1 MKIII
6 LIISSQATHYDQMKE
21 IWKKYMNK
29 HANIKCYF
37 IEFDND
43 IDVNTVLDEMNNTI
57 YVKGNE
63 SYIPGILDKT
73 IKSIQHIVL
82 SNVEFDYILRT
93 NLSTFVVL
101 DKLYN
106 YLLNNP
112 IDYGGPLGII
122 SNFTQYKKYLD
133 EIDET
138 NRFFPSG
145 TGILMSKIAVNK
157 LLENIPDYTFIDDLS
172 IGLVLSRYFKFN
184 ILERQDYINKIK
196 NKKIIVR
203 DNLFLYR
210 CKYKNN
216 LSNILILNKL
226 LNYYYN

>member
-1 MKIII
+1 
-6 LIISSQATHYDQMKE
+6 
-21 IWKKYMNK
+21 
-29 HANIKCYF
+29 
-37 IEFDND
+37 
-43 IDVNTVLDEMNNTI
+43 
-57 YVKGNE
+57 
-63 SYIPGILDKT
+63 
-73 IKSIQHIVL
+73 
-82 SNVEFDYILRT
+82 
-93 NLSTFVVL
+93 
-101 DKLYN
+101 
-106 YLLNNP
+106 
-112 IDYGGPLGII
+112 
-122 SNFTQYKKYLD
+122 
-133 EIDET
+133 
-138 NRFFPSG
+138 
-145 TGILMSKIAVNK
+145 MSKIAVNK